1 MEWWYFVVVM
11 FQSAL
16 QSIFLVCYFH
26 TDHRFRKWLAMMLL
40 FMVILFPVNEF
51 LFEDDVLIR
60 NLINMGALFLACAVL
75 FRTESW
81 KSLLAGII
89 LYELL
94 LVSSVVISICT
105 GFLIFRTPPNVTETD
120 AYTIFMYFYGSIV
133 LMFLIPV
140 VLRIFSR
147 SLTPSDKMNSF
158 LYSLLINIILMGII
172 WSMTALPGY
181 SRIYPVHYV
190 SISLLI
196 ILISLYTVYSLIRF
210 INTESKV
217 QAQT

>member
-16 QSIFLVCYFH
+16 QSIFLVFYFH
-26 TDHRFRKWLAMMLL
+26 IDHRFSKWLAMMFL

-60 NLINMGALFLACAVL
+60 NLINMGSLFLACSVL

-94 LVSSVVISICT
+94 LISSVVISICT
-105 GFLIFRTPPNVTETD
+105 GFLIFRTPPNVAETD
-120 AYTIFMYFYGSIV
+120 AYTVFMYFYGSIM

-140 VLRIFSR
+140 F
-147 SLTPSDKMNSF
+147 
-158 LYSLLINIILMGII
+158 
-172 WSMTALPGY
+172 
-181 SRIYPVHYV
+181 
-190 SISLLI
+190 
-196 ILISLYTVYSLIRF
+196 
-210 INTESKV
+210 
-217 QAQT
+217 